1 MFLVSKNSWS
11 GVNAPPTPG
20 LKKDAMAR
28 PRKAP
33 EEKRTARLP
42 GLRLTEAEAL
52 FVEQQAAR
60 AGLSVADYQ
69 RRRLLGQP
77 VRAARPRIEG
87 QYLTALNQIGVNLNQ
102 IARALNSGRSLPGD
116 IVQITGELRA
126 VLARIGR
133 HYDA

>member
-20 LKKDAMAR
+20 LRKDAMAR

-52 FVEQQAAR
+52 FAFITQDKKVTS
-60 AGLSVADYQ
+60 GKLNFI
-69 RRRLLGQP
+69 LTKGIGQS
-77 VRAARPRIEG
+77 
-87 QYLTALNQIGVNLNQ
+87 Y
-102 IARALNSGRSLPGD
+102 IAKDVPGD
-116 IVQITGELRA
+116 EVMAFLKEDCLR
-126 VLARIGR
+126 
-133 HYDA
+133 